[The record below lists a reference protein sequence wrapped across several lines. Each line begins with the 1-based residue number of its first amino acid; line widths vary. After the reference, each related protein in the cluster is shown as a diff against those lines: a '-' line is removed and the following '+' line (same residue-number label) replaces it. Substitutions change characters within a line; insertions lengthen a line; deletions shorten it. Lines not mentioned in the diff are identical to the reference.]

1 MPKEVIC
8 RTPGKDC
15 CSYELR
21 VRLHNTEP
29 TAIFGNDVLPRGAH
43 RSAVELRELADVL
56 HEMASSIDGLH
67 GWPQRLHDLIEFEP
81 LLNDAGVDE
90 LSNGDIA
97 AAGRRLMLG
106 VMTQGGED
114 LLALLRETGADN
126 WNGMID
132 QIDEYRHYLRHML
145 GLANS
150 ASRRLQVVTIYHT
163 DQLTLQAAGS
173 ADGASLQ

>member
-1 MPKEVIC
+1 MPKEVVF

-21 VRLHNTEP
+21 ARLHNTEP
-29 TAIFGNDVLPRGAH
+29 SAVFCNDVLPKGCQ
-43 RSAVELRELADVL
+43 RSAVELRELSEVINEIAN
-56 HEMASSIDGLH
+56 SIDGLH
-67 GWPQRLHDLIEFEP
+67 GWPKKMHELIEFEP

-90 LSNGDIA
+90 LNNGDIA

-106 VMTQGGED
+106 VMTQGGDD
-114 LLALLRETGADN
+114 LLTLLRETGADN
-126 WNGMID
+126 WNEMIG
-132 QIDEYRHYLRHML
+132 QIEAYRHYLRHML

-163 DQLTLQAAGS
+163 DQLTLQAAGPGN
-173 ADGASLQ
+173 DASLH